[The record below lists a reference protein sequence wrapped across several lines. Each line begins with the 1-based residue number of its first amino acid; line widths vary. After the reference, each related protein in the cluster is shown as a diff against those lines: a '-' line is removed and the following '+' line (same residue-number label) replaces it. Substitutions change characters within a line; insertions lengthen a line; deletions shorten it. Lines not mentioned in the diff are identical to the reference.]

1 MIVVRKIILTF
12 ILVLAS
18 GFVLYCSYVCVKN
31 INTIGSESEV
41 KGKEMSSDEYIYKE
55 DLLHLG
61 YNLNDIEVIQNKIS
75 NVDVK
80 EYFLKEKYD
89 NISSYINALNFIPKN
104 ISRYVAYH
112 NRNQNMT
119 YDNTVLNVNMNLD
132 YDFYTNVNT
141 LHNYLDITTLV
152 NKYNKL
158 PDNYEIDDLVVLDN
172 EYSNKGEK
180 VRKVIYNDLKK
191 MFDDAKK
198 DNINLNVISGFR
210 TYEKQDTLFNNS
222 IKKNG
227 IDHALIYSAK
237 PGYSEHQ
244 LGLAIDINS
253 VEENFKNTNEYKWLK
268 NNSYK
273 YGFIER
279 YPENKEYI
287 TGFGYEPW
295 HYRYLGVDITTRI
308 FTENITYEE
317 YVVKFLK

>member
-1 MIVVRKIILTF
+1 MKKIVLTF
-12 ILVLAS
+12 ILVIVS
-18 GFVLYCSYVCVKN
+18 GFILYCSYICVKN

-61 YNLNDIEVIQNKIS
+61 YNLNDIETIQNKIS
-75 NVDVK
+75 NIDVK
-80 EYFLKEKYD
+80 EYFLKEKY
-89 NISSYINALNFIPKN
+89 NNVSSYINALNFIPKN
-104 ISRYVAYH
+104 ISRYVDYY
-112 NRNQNMT
+112 NKNQNMT
-119 YDNTVLNVNMNLD
+119 YDNIILNVNMNLD
-132 YDFYTNVNT
+132 YDFYSNVNT
-141 LHNYLDITTLV
+141 LHNYLDVTTLV

-158 PDNYEIDDLVVLDN
+158 PDNYEIDDLVTLDN
-172 EYSNKGEK
+172 EYSKKAEK
-180 VRKVIYNDLKK
+180 VREVIYNDLKK
-191 MFDDAKK
+191 MFDEAKK

-210 TYEKQDTLFNNS
+210 TNEKQDTLFNNS

-227 IDHALIYSAK
+227 LDHALIYSAK

-253 VEENFKNTNEYKWLK
+253 VEESFKNTNEYKWLK

-279 YPENKEYI
+279 YPEGKEKI

-295 HYRYLGVDITTRI
+295 HYRYLGVDVATKI

-317 YVVKFLK
+317 YVAKFLK

>member
-1 MIVVRKIILTF
+1 MRKIILTF

-119 YDNTVLNVNMNLD
+119 YDNISNRKGGKRQWLMQMMAQTV
-132 YDFYTNVNT
+132 YQ
-141 LHNYLDITTLV
+141 
-152 NKYNKL
+152 
-158 PDNYEIDDLVVLDN
+158 
-172 EYSNKGEK
+172 
-180 VRKVIYNDLKK
+180 
-191 MFDDAKK
+191 MFFPQQER
-198 DNINLNVISGFR
+198 LTR
-210 TYEKQDTLFNNS
+210 TE
-222 IKKNG
+222 
-227 IDHALIYSAK
+227 
-237 PGYSEHQ
+237 
-244 LGLAIDINS
+244 
-253 VEENFKNTNEYKWLK
+253 V
-268 NNSYK
+268 
-273 YGFIER
+273 
-279 YPENKEYI
+279 
-287 TGFGYEPW
+287 
-295 HYRYLGVDITTRI
+295 
-308 FTENITYEE
+308 
-317 YVVKFLK
+317 

>member
-1 MIVVRKIILTF
+1 MKKIVLTF

-18 GFVLYCSYVCVKN
+18 GFILYCSYICVKN

-75 NVDVK
+75 NIDVK
-80 EYFLKEKYD
+80 EYFLKEKY
-89 NISSYINALNFIPKN
+89 NNVSSYINALNFIPKN
-104 ISRYVAYH
+104 ISRYVNYH
-112 NRNQNMT
+112 NKNQNMD
-119 YDNTVLNVNMNLD
+119 YDNIILNVNMNLD

-158 PDNYEIDDLVVLDN
+158 PDNYEIDDLVTLDN
-172 EYSNKGEK
+172 EYSKKGEK
-180 VRKVIYNDLKK
+180 VRETIYNDLKK
-191 MFDDAKK
+191 MFDEAKK

-210 TYEKQDTLFNNS
+210 TNEKQDTLFNNS

-227 IDHALIYSAK
+227 LDHALIYSAK

-253 VEENFKNTNEYKWLK
+253 VEESFKNTNEYKWLK

-279 YPENKEYI
+279 YPEGKENI

-295 HYRYLGVDITTRI
+295 HYRYLGVDVATKI

-317 YVVKFLK
+317 YVAKFLK

>member
-1 MIVVRKIILTF
+1 MRKIILTF

-279 YPENKEYI
+279 YPESKEYI

>member
-1 MIVVRKIILTF
+1 MKKIVLTF
-12 ILVLAS
+12 ILVIVS
-18 GFVLYCSYVCVKN
+18 GFILYCSYICVKN

-61 YNLNDIEVIQNKIS
+61 YNLNDIEIIQNKIS
-75 NVDVK
+75 NIDVK
-80 EYFLKEKYD
+80 EYFLKEKY
-89 NISSYINALNFIPKN
+89 NNVSSYINALNFIPKN
-104 ISRYVAYH
+104 ISRYVDYY
-112 NRNQNMT
+112 NKNQNMT
-119 YDNTVLNVNMNLD
+119 YDNIILNVNMNLD

-158 PDNYEIDDLVVLDN
+158 PDNYEIDDLVTLDN
-172 EYSNKGEK
+172 EYSKKGEK
-180 VRKVIYNDLKK
+180 VREVIYNDLKN
-191 MFDDAKK
+191 MFDEAKK

-210 TYEKQDTLFNNS
+210 TNEKQDTLFNNS

-227 IDHALIYSAK
+227 LDHALIYSAK

-253 VEENFKNTNEYKWLK
+253 VEESFKNTNEYKWLK

-279 YPENKEYI
+279 YPEGKEKI

-295 HYRYLGVDITTRI
+295 HYRYLGVDVATKI

-317 YVVKFLK
+317 YVAKFLK

>member
-1 MIVVRKIILTF
+1 MKKIVLTF
-12 ILVLAS
+12 ILVIVS
-18 GFVLYCSYVCVKN
+18 GFILYCSYICVKN

-61 YNLNDIEVIQNKIS
+61 YNLNDIEIIQNKIS
-75 NVDVK
+75 NIDVK
-80 EYFLKEKYD
+80 EYFLKEKY
-89 NISSYINALNFIPKN
+89 NNVSSYINALNFIPKN
-104 ISRYVAYH
+104 ISRYVDYY
-112 NRNQNMT
+112 NKNQNMT
-119 YDNTVLNVNMNLD
+119 YDNIILNVNMNLD
-132 YDFYTNVNT
+132 YDFYSNVNT
-141 LHNYLDITTLV
+141 LHNYLDVTTLV

-158 PDNYEIDDLVVLDN
+158 PDNYEIDDLVTLDN
-172 EYSNKGEK
+172 EYSKKGEK
-180 VRKVIYNDLKK
+180 VREVIYNDLKK
-191 MFDDAKK
+191 MFDEAKK

-210 TYEKQDTLFNNS
+210 TNEKQDTLFNNS

-227 IDHALIYSAK
+227 LDHALIYSAK

-253 VEENFKNTNEYKWLK
+253 VEESFKNTNEYKWLK

-279 YPENKEYI
+279 YPEGKEKI

-295 HYRYLGVDITTRI
+295 HYRYLGVDVATKI

-317 YVVKFLK
+317 YVAKFLK

>member
-1 MIVVRKIILTF
+1 
-12 ILVLAS
+12 
-18 GFVLYCSYVCVKN
+18 
-31 INTIGSESEV
+31 
-41 KGKEMSSDEYIYKE
+41 
-55 DLLHLG
+55 
-61 YNLNDIEVIQNKIS
+61 
-75 NVDVK
+75 
-80 EYFLKEKYD
+80 
-89 NISSYINALNFIPKN
+89 
-104 ISRYVAYH
+104 
-112 NRNQNMT
+112 MT

>member
-1 MIVVRKIILTF
+1 MKKIVLTF
-12 ILVLAS
+12 ILVIVS
-18 GFVLYCSYVCVKN
+18 GFILYCSYICVKN

-61 YNLNDIEVIQNKIS
+61 YNLNDIEIIQNKIS
-75 NVDVK
+75 SIDVK
-80 EYFLKEKYD
+80 EYFLKEKY
-89 NISSYINALNFIPKN
+89 NNVSSYINALNFIPKN
-104 ISRYVAYH
+104 ISRYVDYY
-112 NRNQNMT
+112 NKNQNMT
-119 YDNTVLNVNMNLD
+119 YDNIILNVNMNLD

-158 PDNYEIDDLVVLDN
+158 PDNYEIDDLVTLDN
-172 EYSNKGEK
+172 EYSKKGEK
-180 VRKVIYNDLKK
+180 VREVIYNDLKK
-191 MFDDAKK
+191 MFDEAKK

-210 TYEKQDTLFNNS
+210 TNEKQDTLFNNS

-227 IDHALIYSAK
+227 LDHALIYSAK

-253 VEENFKNTNEYKWLK
+253 VEESFKNTNEYKWLK

-279 YPENKEYI
+279 YPEGKEKI

-295 HYRYLGVDITTRI
+295 HYRYLGVDVATKI

-317 YVVKFLK
+317 YVAKFLK

>member
-1 MIVVRKIILTF
+1 MKKIVLTF
-12 ILVLAS
+12 ILVIAS
-18 GFVLYCSYVCVKN
+18 GFILYCSYICVKN

-61 YNLNDIEVIQNKIS
+61 YNLNDIEIIQNKIS
-75 NVDVK
+75 SIDVK
-80 EYFLKEKYD
+80 EYFLKEKY
-89 NISSYINALNFIPKN
+89 NNVSSYINALNFIPKN
-104 ISRYVAYH
+104 ISRYVDYY
-112 NRNQNMT
+112 NKNQNMT
-119 YDNTVLNVNMNLD
+119 YDNIILNVNMNLD
-132 YDFYTNVNT
+132 YDFYSNVNT

-158 PDNYEIDDLVVLDN
+158 PDNYEIDDLVTLDN
-172 EYSNKGEK
+172 EYSKKAEK
-180 VRKVIYNDLKK
+180 VREVIYNDLKK
-191 MFDDAKK
+191 MFDEAKK

-210 TYEKQDTLFNNS
+210 TNEKQDTLFNNS

-227 IDHALIYSAK
+227 LDHALIYSAK

-253 VEENFKNTNEYKWLK
+253 VEESFKNTNEYKWLK

-279 YPENKEYI
+279 YPEGKEKI

-295 HYRYLGVDITTRI
+295 HYRYLGVDVATKI

-317 YVVKFLK
+317 YVAKFLK

>member
-1 MIVVRKIILTF
+1 MKKIVLTF
-12 ILVLAS
+12 ILVIVS
-18 GFVLYCSYVCVKN
+18 GFILYCSYICVKN

-61 YNLNDIEVIQNKIS
+61 YNLNDIEIIQNKIS
-75 NVDVK
+75 NIDVK
-80 EYFLKEKYD
+80 EYFLKEKY
-89 NISSYINALNFIPKN
+89 NNVSSYINALNFIPKN
-104 ISRYVAYH
+104 ISRYVNYY
-112 NRNQNMT
+112 NKNQNMT
-119 YDNTVLNVNMNLD
+119 YDNIILNVNMNLD

-158 PDNYEIDDLVVLDN
+158 PDNYEIDDLVTLDN
-172 EYSNKGEK
+172 EYSKKGEK
-180 VRKVIYNDLKK
+180 VREVIYNDLKK
-191 MFDDAKK
+191 MFDEAKK

-210 TYEKQDTLFNNS
+210 TNEKQDTLFNNS

-227 IDHALIYSAK
+227 LDHALIYSAK

-253 VEENFKNTNEYKWLK
+253 VEESFKNTNEYKWLK

-279 YPENKEYI
+279 YPEGKEKI

-295 HYRYLGVDITTRI
+295 HYRYLGVDVAAKI

>member
-1 MIVVRKIILTF
+1 MRKIILTF

-18 GFVLYCSYVCVKN
+18 CFVLYCSYVCVKN

>member
-1 MIVVRKIILTF
+1 MRKIILTF

-191 MFDDAKK
+191 MFDE
-198 DNINLNVISGFR
+198 IMSGNPAVFVDKALYNKN
-210 TYEKQDTLFNNS
+210 TGDLSLQLFNRDLRSTYIANDILETMRK
-222 IKKNG
+222 IKVMFFNDIGVPNANTEKKER
-227 IDHALIYSAK
+227 LITDEVNANNIETQTKFSLWLDEIKRGFEKANK
-237 PGYSEHQ
+237 LFNLDLSVNPSFERSE
-244 LGLAIDINS
+244 NC
-253 VEENFKNTNEYKWLK
+253 V
-268 NNSYK
+268 
-273 YGFIER
+273 
-279 YPENKEYI
+279 NKSPDTI
-287 TGFGYEPW
+287 
-295 HYRYLGVDITTRI
+295 
-308 FTENITYEE
+308 
-317 YVVKFLK
+317 

>member
-1 MIVVRKIILTF
+1 MKKIVLTF

-18 GFVLYCSYVCVKN
+18 GFILYCSYICVKN

-75 NVDVK
+75 NMDVK
-80 EYFLKEKYD
+80 EYFLKEKY
-89 NISSYINALNFIPKN
+89 NNVSSYINALNFIPKN
-104 ISRYVAYH
+104 ISRYVNYH
-112 NRNQNMT
+112 NKNQNMD
-119 YDNTVLNVNMNLD
+119 YDNIILNVNMNLD

-158 PDNYEIDDLVVLDN
+158 PDNYEIDDLVTLDN
-172 EYSNKGEK
+172 EYSKKGEK
-180 VRKVIYNDLKK
+180 VREAIYNDLKK
-191 MFDDAKK
+191 MFDEAKK

-210 TYEKQDTLFNNS
+210 TNEKQDTLFNNS

-227 IDHALIYSAK
+227 LDHALIYSAK

-253 VEENFKNTNEYKWLK
+253 VEESFKNTNEYKWLK

-279 YPENKEYI
+279 YPEGKENI

-295 HYRYLGVDITTRI
+295 HYRYLGVDVATKI

-317 YVVKFLK
+317 YVAKFLK

>member
-1 MIVVRKIILTF
+1 MKKIVLTF
-12 ILVLAS
+12 ILVIAS
-18 GFVLYCSYVCVKN
+18 GFILYCSYICVKN

-61 YNLNDIEVIQNKIS
+61 YNLNDIETIQNKIS
-75 NVDVK
+75 NIDVK
-80 EYFLKEKYD
+80 EYFLKEKY
-89 NISSYINALNFIPKN
+89 NNVSSYINALNFIPKN
-104 ISRYVAYH
+104 ISRYVDYY
-112 NRNQNMT
+112 NKNQNMT
-119 YDNTVLNVNMNLD
+119 YDNIILNVNMNLD
-132 YDFYTNVNT
+132 YDFYSNVNT
-141 LHNYLDITTLV
+141 LHNYLDVTTLV

-158 PDNYEIDDLVVLDN
+158 PDNYEIDDLVTLDN
-172 EYSNKGEK
+172 EYSKKAEK
-180 VRKVIYNDLKK
+180 VREVIYNDLKK
-191 MFDDAKK
+191 MFDEAKK

-210 TYEKQDTLFNNS
+210 TNEKQDTLFNNS

-227 IDHALIYSAK
+227 LDHALIYSAK

-253 VEENFKNTNEYKWLK
+253 VEESFKNTNEYKWLK

-279 YPENKEYI
+279 YPEGKEKI

-295 HYRYLGVDITTRI
+295 HYRYLGVDVAVKI

-317 YVVKFLK
+317 YVAKFLK